1 MQIQQFII
9 IILLST
15 TVSLCA
21 QEGIYIGSQSNQ
33 APDSSAILETES
45 DHGGVLM
52 PRVNLESTSSPNPI
66 TTTPAL
72 GLLVFN
78 LVTDGDVVP
87 GFYYWNG
94 YSWQAWGLNTTGG
107 SGSSS
112 GQINMVNKYYFL
124 NNGIVISV
132 NMSNIESQTHTTING
147 ADALLIDH
155 KDSSPQI
162 TIPLSELDYYNY
174 TGVPNNSP
182 Q

>member
-15 TVSLCA
+15 TVSLWA

-78 LVTDGDVVP
+78 LATDGDVVP

-112 GQINMVNKYYFL
+112 GQSNMVNKYYFL
-124 NNGIVISV
+124 NNGTVISV

-147 ADALLIDH
+147 DALVINHNDN
-155 KDSSPQI
+155 SPPI
-162 TIPLSELDYYNY
+162 TILLSDLLYYNY
-174 TGVPNNSP
+174 TGVPNNSA